1 MAEEYPVQGT
11 EDESPKIS
19 AERTEARA
27 PADAGPPPSAD
38 GPPPESDLP
47 PTGDDRVD
55 AAAAG
60 LSRLRGLPV
69 DEHVAVLEE
78 AHGRLRD
85 VLGELDE
92 EGEPPDMGKGR
103 P

>member
-1 MAEEYPVQGT
+1 MAEEYPDLGT
-11 EDESPKIS
+11 EDKNQEIH

-27 PADAGPPPSAD
+27 PADGGTPPSAD
-38 GPPPESDLP
+38 GPPPESGVP

-78 AHGRLRD
+78 AYGRLRD
-85 VLGELDE
+85 ILGELDE
-92 EGEPPDMGKGR
+92 EAEPPGMAKGR

>member
-1 MAEEYPVQGT
+1 MAEKYPDLGT
-11 EDESPKIS
+11 EDKSQDIY
-19 AERTEARA
+19 AERTEAA
-27 PADAGPPPSAD
+27 VPVHGDTPPSAGPPSE
-38 GPPPESDLP
+38 GDLP

-60 LSRLRGLPV
+60 LTRLRGLPV

-85 VLGELDE
+85 ILGELDE
-92 EGEPPDMGKGR
+92 EAEPPDLAKGR

>member
-1 MAEEYPVQGT
+1 MTEEYPDLGT
-11 EDESPKIS
+11 GDKSQEID
-19 AERTEARA
+19 AERTEAHA
-27 PADAGPPPSAD
+27 SAD
-38 GPPPESDLP
+38 GGTQPPAVGSPPEGDLP

-78 AHGRLRD
+78 AYGRLRD
-85 VLGELDE
+85 ILGELDE
-92 EGEPPDMGKGR
+92 EAEPPGMAKGR

>member
-1 MAEEYPVQGT
+1 MAEEYPDPDTGDKSQ
-11 EDESPKIS
+11 EID

-27 PADAGPPPSAD
+27 SAD
-38 GPPPESDLP
+38 GGTQPPAEGDLP
-47 PTGDDRVD
+47 PKGDDRVD

-85 VLGELDE
+85 ILGELDE
-92 EGEPPDMGKGR
+92 EAEPPGVAERR

>member
-1 MAEEYPVQGT
+1 MAEEYPKQGT
-11 EDESPKIS
+11 EEKSQKVGT
-19 AERTEARA
+19 ERTEARA
-27 PADAGPPPSAD
+27 PADGSTQPSAD
-38 GPPPESDLP
+38 GLPPESDLP

-69 DEHVAVLEE
+69 DDHVAVLEE
-78 AHGRLRD
+78 AYGRLRD

-92 EGEPPDMGKGR
+92 EEEPPDVAKGR

>member
-1 MAEEYPVQGT
+1 MAEKYPDPGT
-11 EDESPKIS
+11 EDKSQEIY
-19 AERTEARA
+19 AERTDARVPVDGDTLPSA
-27 PADAGPPPSAD
+27 AGPPPE
-38 GPPPESDLP
+38 GDLP

-55 AAAAG
+55 TAAAG

-78 AHGRLRD
+78 VHGRLRD
-85 VLGELDE
+85 ILRELDE
-92 EGEPPDMGKGR
+92 EAEPPDIAKGR

>member
-1 MAEEYPVQGT
+1 MAEEYPDPGT
-11 EDESPKIS
+11 GDKSQEID
-19 AERTEARA
+19 AERTGARA
-27 PADAGPPPSAD
+27 SAD
-38 GPPPESDLP
+38 GGTQPPAAGPPPESDPP

-55 AAAAG
+55 ATAAG

-85 VLGELDE
+85 ILGELDE
-92 EGEPPDMGKGR
+92 EAEPPGMARGR